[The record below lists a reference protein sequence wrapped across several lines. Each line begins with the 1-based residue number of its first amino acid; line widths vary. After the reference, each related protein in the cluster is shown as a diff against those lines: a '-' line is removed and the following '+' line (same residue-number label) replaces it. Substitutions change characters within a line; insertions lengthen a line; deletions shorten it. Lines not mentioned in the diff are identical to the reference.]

1 MVVVT
6 NNNAK
11 ESHWIVCVVQN
22 VVLKSCNIGVGSI
35 GVRAGR
41 TCNSSCCS
49 AQGVA
54 TEVLKQCVDVGLLS
68 NSWVSLDSCNFTAVC
83 IGGDVKDVWILLK
96 DAVRR
101 EGSTICRE
109 GHGKVLLLPVC
120 VQINGIG
127 TCRNSQVG
135 VGCNLVTS
143 TVCLG
148 GPALEGFTCNIEIIV
163 EVVDLSVRTDRYRTA
178 SIGSNAI
185 NNRDAVAIVVSDVE
199 PRSVSSPVWIDR
211 HVRSDLGISG
221 ELVLGTSSVGV
232 VPAVKLLT
240 TCIRICRQ
248 GSGAV
253 CNRRSGCKRV
263 ATHSKSSLV
272 SSSTVSKRWVDA
284 GNAWGIEVKGDGC
297 SRCPNML
304 LTIT

>member
-11 ESHWIVCVVQN
+11 ESHWIVCIVQN
-22 VVLKSCNIGVGSI
+22 VVLKSCNIGIGSI

-49 AQGVA
+49 AESVA

-68 NSWVSLDSCNFTAVC
+68 NGWMSLNSCNFSAVC

-96 DAVRR
+96 HAVCR
-101 EGSTICRE
+101 EGTTICRE

-120 VQINGIG
+120 VQIDGIG

-135 VGCNLVTS
+135 VGCNLIAS

-148 GPALEGFTCNIEIIV
+148 GPALEGFTCNIEVAVAIV
-163 EVVDLSVRTDRYRTA
+163 NVSVRKNVNGAT
-178 SIGSNAI
+178 SVCSNAF
-185 NNRDAVAIVVSDVE
+185 NNGNAVAIVVSDVE
-199 PRSVSSPVWIDR
+199 PRGVSSPVWIDR
-211 HVRSDLGISG
+211 DVRSDLGISG
-221 ELVLGTSSVGV
+221 ELVLGASGISV

-240 TCIRICRQ
+240 TCIRICR
-248 GSGAV
+248 
-253 CNRRSGCKRV
+253 
-263 ATHSKSSLV
+263 
-272 SSSTVSKRWVDA
+272 
-284 GNAWGIEVKGDGC
+284 
-297 SRCPNML
+297 
-304 LTIT
+304 